1 MSTAH
6 IARALSAMDEPF
18 VRYKIRLNVSDRP
31 PSEREIRIL
40 RDEIRESVLVR
51 TLLAELDATGRIPL
65 PPSHR
70 WRGAHWVLYMLAD
83 LGSAP
88 RDKSLWALR
97 DQACEWLLEPD
108 RPEPIC
114 GAIEGNALYY
124 LLFLE
129 IDDGCADT
137 LAQRL
142 AGSLPKALGRSPA
155 AFGQALT
162 ALRGLALHARL
173 RADRVSADA
182 AARLAEHLLAH
193 RLYQKPDGS
202 PLSADCA
209 SLHYPCYEHCD
220 FLFGLKVMAEVGARS
235 AGRPYSPTRVAA
247 LRSTCSS
254 RSNSPTAR
262 SQPSANTTE
271 SGAWARATTRS
282 SIGAAPTAAGPI
294 STSPATRSACS
305 TLRASGFER
314 RRKMLILCNTA
325 RPFTG
330 LLPCALCCCSSPS
343 LLRAATRPRSGPIP
357 WATLPRAPTTS
368 SA

>member
-6 IARALSAMDEPF
+6 IARALSTMDEPF
-18 VRYKIRLNVSDRP
+18 VRYKIRLNVSARP

-51 TLLAELDATGRIPL
+51 TLLAELDAAGRIPL

-83 LGSAP
+83 LGSASS
-88 RDKSLWALR
+88 DKSLWALR
-97 DQACEWLLEPD
+97 DQACEWLLDPN
-108 RPEPIC
+108 RPEPVC

-129 IDDGCADT
+129 IDDGRADA

-173 RADRVSADA
+173 RADQASGDA

-202 PLSADCA
+202 PLSAGCA

-220 FLFGLKVMAEVGARS
+220 FLFALKVMVEAGHLADARCREALDLLKSKQLADGAFPAERKHYRVGRIGKGDDS
-235 AGRPYSPTRVAA
+235 LVDWGRPNRSRPNLHVTCDA
-247 LRSTCSS
+247 L
-254 RSNSPTAR
+254 
-262 SQPSANTTE
+262 
-271 SGAWARATTRS
+271 GVLH
-282 SIGAAPTAAGPI
+282 AG
-294 STSPATRSACS
+294 
-305 TLRASGFER
+305 GER
-314 RRKMLILCNTA
+314 
-325 RPFTG
+325 F
-330 LLPCALCCCSSPS
+330 
-343 LLRAATRPRSGPIP
+343 
-357 WATLPRAPTTS
+357 
-368 SA
+368 

>member
-6 IARALSAMDEPF
+6 IARVLSAMDEPF
-18 VRYKIRLNVSDRP
+18 VRYKIRLNVSTRP

-40 RDEIRESVLVR
+40 RDEIRDSVLVR
-51 TLLAELDATGRIPL
+51 TLLAELDAAGRIPL
-65 PPSHR
+65 PPIHR

-83 LGSAP
+83 VGSAP
-88 RDKSLWALR
+88 GDKSLWGLR
-97 DQACEWLLEPD
+97 DQVCEWLFAAD
-108 RPEPIC
+108 RPEPVC

-129 IDDGCADT
+129 LDDGRADA

-173 RADRVSADA
+173 RADQVSGEAAD
-182 AARLAEHLLAH
+182 RLAEHLLAH

-220 FLFGLKVMAEVGARS
+220 FLFALKVMVEAGHLADARCREAIDLLKSKQLDDGSFPAERKHYRVGRVGKGDDS
-235 AGRPYSPTRVAA
+235 LVDWGRPNRSRPNLHVTCDA
-247 LRSTCSS
+247 L
-254 RSNSPTAR
+254 
-262 SQPSANTTE
+262 
-271 SGAWARATTRS
+271 GVLH
-282 SIGAAPTAAGPI
+282 AAG
-294 STSPATRSACS
+294 
-305 TLRASGFER
+305 ER
-314 RRKMLILCNTA
+314 
-325 RPFTG
+325 F
-330 LLPCALCCCSSPS
+330 
-343 LLRAATRPRSGPIP
+343 
-357 WATLPRAPTTS
+357 
-368 SA
+368 

>member
-18 VRYKIRLNVSDRP
+18 VRYKICLNVSTRP
-31 PSEREIRIL
+31 PREREIRIL

-51 TLLAELDATGRIPL
+51 TLLAELDSTGRIPL
-65 PPSHR
+65 PPVHR

-97 DQACEWLLEPD
+97 DQACEWLLAPN

-129 IDDGCADT
+129 IDDGRADA

-173 RADRVSADA
+173 REDRASGDA

-193 RLYQKPDGS
+193 HLYQKPDGS
-202 PLSADCA
+202 PLSAACA

-220 FLFGLKVMAEVGARS
+220 VLFGLKVMAEAGYLADARCRAALDLLQSKQLADGSFPAERKYYRVGRVGKGDDS
-235 AGRPYSPTRVAA
+235 LVDWGRPNRSRPNLHVTCDA
-247 LRSTCSS
+247 L
-254 RSNSPTAR
+254 
-262 SQPSANTTE
+262 
-271 SGAWARATTRS
+271 GVLH
-282 SIGAAPTAAGPI
+282 AAG
-294 STSPATRSACS
+294 
-305 TLRASGFER
+305 ER
-314 RRKMLILCNTA
+314 
-325 RPFTG
+325 F
-330 LLPCALCCCSSPS
+330 
-343 LLRAATRPRSGPIP
+343 
-357 WATLPRAPTTS
+357 
-368 SA
+368 

>member
-6 IARALSAMDEPF
+6 IARVLSTMDEPF
-18 VRYKIRLNVSDRP
+18 VRYKIRLNVSARP

-40 RDEIRESVLVR
+40 RAEIRESVLVR
-51 TLLAELDATGRIPL
+51 TLLAELDAAGRIPL
-65 PPSHR
+65 APSHC

-83 LGSAP
+83 LGSASS
-88 RDKSLWALR
+88 DQSLWGLR
-97 DQACEWLLEPD
+97 DQACEWLWDPNRSEPV
-108 RPEPIC
+108 C

-129 IDDGCADT
+129 LDDGRANA

-173 RADRVSADA
+173 RADRASGDA

-202 PLSADCA
+202 PLSVGCA

-220 FLFGLKVMAEVGARS
+220 FLFALKVMVEAGHLADARCREAIDLLKSKQLADGTFPAERKHYRVGRIGKGDDS
-235 AGRPYSPTRVAA
+235 LVDWGRPNRSRPNLHVTCDA
-247 LRSTCSS
+247 LGVLH
-254 RSNSPTAR
+254 TA
-262 SQPSANTTE
+262 
-271 SGAWARATTRS
+271 G
-282 SIGAAPTAAGPI
+282 
-294 STSPATRSACS
+294 
-305 TLRASGFER
+305 ER
-314 RRKMLILCNTA
+314 
-325 RPFTG
+325 F
-330 LLPCALCCCSSPS
+330 
-343 LLRAATRPRSGPIP
+343 
-357 WATLPRAPTTS
+357 
-368 SA
+368 

>member
-6 IARALSAMDEPF
+6 VARVLSAMDEPF
-18 VRYKIRLNVSDRP
+18 VRYKIRLNVSARP

-51 TLLAELDATGRIPL
+51 TLLAELDAAGRIPL
-65 PPSHR
+65 PPSHH

-88 RDKSLWALR
+88 RDQSLWALR
-97 DQACEWLLEPD
+97 DQVCEWLFAAD

-129 IDDGCADT
+129 IDDGRADA

-173 RADRVSADA
+173 RADQASGEAADH
-182 AARLAEHLLAH
+182 LAEHLLAH
-193 RLYQKPDGS
+193 HLYQKPDGS

-220 FLFGLKVMAEVGARS
+220 FLFGLKVMVEAGYLADARCRAALDLLKSKQLADGNFPAERKYYRVGRVGKGDDS
-235 AGRPYSPTRVAA
+235 LVDWGRPNRSRPNLHVTCDA
-247 LRSTCSS
+247 L
-254 RSNSPTAR
+254 
-262 SQPSANTTE
+262 
-271 SGAWARATTRS
+271 GVLH
-282 SIGAAPTAAGPI
+282 AAG
-294 STSPATRSACS
+294 
-305 TLRASGFER
+305 ER
-314 RRKMLILCNTA
+314 
-325 RPFTG
+325 F
-330 LLPCALCCCSSPS
+330 
-343 LLRAATRPRSGPIP
+343 
-357 WATLPRAPTTS
+357 
-368 SA
+368 

>member
-18 VRYKIRLNVSDRP
+18 VRYKIRLNVSARP

-51 TLLAELDATGRIPL
+51 TLLAELDAAGRIPL
-65 PPSHR
+65 PPIHR

-83 LGSAP
+83 LGSASS
-88 RDKSLWALR
+88 DQSLWGLR
-97 DQACEWLLEPD
+97 DQACEWLLDPN
-108 RPEPIC
+108 RPEPVC
-114 GAIEGNALYY
+114 GATEGNALYY

-129 IDDGCADT
+129 LDNGLADA

-142 AGSLPKALGRSPA
+142 ASSLPKALGRSPA

-173 RADRVSADA
+173 CADRTSSDA
-182 AARLAEHLLAH
+182 AGRIAEHLLAH

-220 FLFGLKVMAEVGARS
+220 FLFALKVMVEAGHLADARCHEALDLLKSKQLADGAFPAERKHYRVGRVGKGDDS
-235 AGRPYSPTRVAA
+235 LVDWGRPNRSRPNLHVTCDALGVLHAA
-247 LRSTCSS
+247 AST
-254 RSNSPTAR
+254 
-262 SQPSANTTE
+262 
-271 SGAWARATTRS
+271 
-282 SIGAAPTAAGPI
+282 
-294 STSPATRSACS
+294 
-305 TLRASGFER
+305 
-314 RRKMLILCNTA
+314 
-325 RPFTG
+325 
-330 LLPCALCCCSSPS
+330 
-343 LLRAATRPRSGPIP
+343 
-357 WATLPRAPTTS
+357 
-368 SA
+368 

>member
-6 IARALSAMDEPF
+6 IARVLSAMDEPF
-18 VRYKIRLNVSDRP
+18 VRYKIRLNVSARP

-88 RDKSLWALR
+88 RDQRLWALR

-108 RPEPIC
+108 RSEPIC

-129 IDDGCADT
+129 IDDGCADA

-142 AGSLPKALGRSPA
+142 AGSLLKALGHSPA

-162 ALRGLALHARL
+162 ALRGLALPARL

-193 RLYQKPDGS
+193 HLYQKPNGS

-220 FLFGLKVMAEVGARS
+220 LLFALKVMAEVGASGRS
-235 AGRPYSPTRVAA
+235 PLLADARCRAALDLLKSKQLADGTFPAERKHYRVGRMGKGDDSLVDWGRPNRSRPNLHVTCDA
-247 LRSTCSS
+247 L
-254 RSNSPTAR
+254 
-262 SQPSANTTE
+262 
-271 SGAWARATTRS
+271 GVLH
-282 SIGAAPTAAGPI
+282 AAG
-294 STSPATRSACS
+294 
-305 TLRASGFER
+305 ER
-314 RRKMLILCNTA
+314 
-325 RPFTG
+325 F
-330 LLPCALCCCSSPS
+330 
-343 LLRAATRPRSGPIP
+343 
-357 WATLPRAPTTS
+357 
-368 SA
+368 